1 MKIKMHLLLYGPW
14 EEFQVVDGSQNA
26 ASNTS
31 VGAWKC
37 LGSKSAIRCLLSHI
51 FLSSFFV

>member
-31 VGAWKC
+31 VGA
-37 LGSKSAIRCLLSHI
+37 
-51 FLSSFFV
+51 